1 MFRTMLPVLVLGL
14 VTSAFADGDNWSK
27 GTFVFTRPDESFFWR
42 TASNT
47 TVRLNLPF
55 PSDAMSATLTV
66 SQNGQVIREYDDL
79 AADAVDAV
87 DVTLPAATTPET
99 EVVYDLLLAFDT
111 GATMSASLAVV
122 MGSGAGGEW
131 LRTRCLGTSET
142 KWRKIRRSAVLPIP
156 YGTTSLTL
164 NGEPVD
170 PGLEG
175 AAGWYPWGPLSQES
189 VAQGASLTV
198 DGETYGVD
206 AFRFADLG
214 LMLLVR

>member
-1 MFRTMLPVLVLGL
+1 MKRQVILPILAVGL
-14 VTSAFADGDNWSK
+14 AASGFAEGLWSD
-27 GTFVFTRPDESFFWR
+27 GTFVFTRPEESFFWR
-42 TASNT
+42 TATNASLRLCVPYPAGAT
-47 TVRLNLPF
+47 MADLTVRQKGRVVIEKPG
-55 PSDAMSATLTV
+55 LTKA
-66 SQNGQVIREYDDL
+66 E
-79 AADAVDAV
+79 AWV
-87 DVTLPAATTPET
+87 DVTLPEPTTPED
-99 EVVYDLLLAFDT
+99 EGVYDLTLEFDAGEPLT
-111 GATMSASLAVV
+111 ASLAVV
-122 MGSGAGGEW
+122 SGAGAGGEW

-142 KWRKIRRSAVLPIP
+142 KWRKIKRSAVLPIP

-198 DGETYGVD
+198 GGETYGVD

-214 LMLLVR
+214 LMLLFR